1 MTPERYAKLSYAVIA
16 YASLADQFVI
26 RFLKPSSAF
35 RVRRTPARHGPDPP
49 RRPMKRQ
56 WDVSYICN
64 ILWAETIRIPRAE
77 ECRPPGG
84 ANNRQWRSQDLEVG
98 GTPIVC
104 GTEVPQRGPGA
115 HWWGVRGTK
124 PPPESSQHI
133 ADIWLPNHAQFCVFG
148 QTA

>member
-1 MTPERYAKLSYAVIA
+1 
-16 YASLADQFVI
+16 
-26 RFLKPSSAF
+26 
-35 RVRRTPARHGPDPP
+35 
-49 RRPMKRQ
+49 MKRQ

-64 ILWAETIRIPRAE
+64 ILWVETIRIPRAE

-124 PPPESSQHI
+124 PPPPKAHNI
-133 ADIWLPNHAQFCVFG
+133 LRIFG
-148 QTA
+148 CQTMLNFVYLAKLHEPLVKYEKNLGYSACLLAELLGN